1 MTAEK
6 ESVSTT
12 APPPAA
18 AGGVDRATV
27 GSGDGQSGNSALGI
41 VGSRVRE
48 ERLAQRIGV
57 RELARRVGVSA
68 SLISQV
74 ELGKASPSVGTL
86 YAIVNE
92 LGLSLDEL
100 FFRHPPAGESGNV
113 ASAAT
118 VASRSEREPDGV
130 PSANVA
136 PLGERRADASETT
149 TVARGGGGD
158 SQAPLRPE
166 PRPTADPGAQGPT
179 HTHSHGPSWSVEPV
193 VRRGTGQVIQL
204 ATGVEWQRLAPPT
217 PQDVDFLQ
225 VAYHP
230 GSESCPP
237 DSLMRHSGHEYGHII
252 SGRMGVTIGFETYE
266 LAPGDSIAFDS
277 TMPHR
282 LFAIGDE
289 TVEAI
294 WVVVGRRG
302 APSAGTAL

>member
-1 MTAEK
+1 
-6 ESVSTT
+6 
-12 APPPAA
+12 
-18 AGGVDRATV
+18 
-27 GSGDGQSGNSALGI
+27 
-41 VGSRVRE
+41 VRE
-48 ERLAQRIGV
+48 ERLRQRIGL

-100 FFRHPPAGESGNV
+100 FFRETPGRGDR
-113 ASAAT
+113 
-118 VASRSEREPDGV
+118 SRSA
-130 PSANVA
+130 PSGA
-136 PLGERRADASETT
+136 E
-149 TVARGGGGD
+149 
-158 SQAPLRPE
+158 PE
-166 PRPTADPGAQGPT
+166 PARQQPDQPAPAAAGAASDHAHPWDVDSPVRG
-179 HTHSHGPSWSVEPV
+179 VEPV
-193 VRRGTGQVIQL
+193 VRRGSGKVIQL
-204 ATGVEWQRLAPPT
+204 ATGVRWERLAPPT
-217 PQDVDFLQ
+217 PQDVDFLE
-225 VAYHP
+225 VAYQP

-266 LAPGDSIAFDS
+266 LGPGDSVAFDS

-282 LFAIGDE
+282 LFAIGNE

-302 APSAGTAL
+302 DGRLGH